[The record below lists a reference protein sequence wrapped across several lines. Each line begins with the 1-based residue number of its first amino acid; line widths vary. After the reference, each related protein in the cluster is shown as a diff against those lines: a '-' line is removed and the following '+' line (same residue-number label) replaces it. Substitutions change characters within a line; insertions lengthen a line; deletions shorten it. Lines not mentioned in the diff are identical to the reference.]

1 LLKPAEKLLVPELTD
16 AISKMIITEFLPV
29 QDYSK
34 FGDWLKIQDE
44 ETRQLYFGVAGS
56 NHIVDDLMSRVLV
69 NTDNHHFLVAREGAR
84 WVGTV
89 HIAVSDRIVEFGII
103 VDDEYRGQGIADE
116 MLEEAILWS
125 RNRGYKELF
134 MHCLGWNKPIQHL
147 CHKHGLET
155 KNMYGDSE
163 VEMKLPP
170 GNWITINKEICIKQR
185 NIFHKFLQN
194 NRMLYQEI
202 YG

>member
-1 LLKPAEKLLVPELTD
+1 
-16 AISKMIITEFLPV
+16 MIITEFLPV
-29 QDYSK
+29 QDYNK

-56 NHIVDDLMSRVLV
+56 QHVITTLMDRVLA
-69 NTDNHHFLVAREGAR
+69 NTDSHYFLVAKDVNR
-84 WVGTV
+84 WVGTI
-89 HIAVSDRIVEFGII
+89 HIAVHNKIVEFGLI
-103 VDDEYRGQGIADE
+103 VDEDYRGQGVAGN

-125 RNRGYKELF
+125 RNRGYTDLY

-155 KNMYGDSE
+155 KNMLGDSE
-163 VEMKLPP
+163 VELKLDPA
-170 GNWITINKEICIKQR
+170 NWITINKEICIKQR
-185 NIFHKFLQN
+185 NIFHKFLQTN
-194 NRMLYQEI
+194 SMLYREM

>member
-1 LLKPAEKLLVPELTD
+1 
-16 AISKMIITEFLPV
+16 MIITEFLPA
-29 QDYSK
+29 QDYSQ
-34 FGDWLKIQDE
+34 FGDWLKTQDE

-56 NHIVDDLMSRVLV
+56 QHVITALMERVLS
-69 NTDNHHFLVAREGAR
+69 NPDDHHFLIAKEGNR

-89 HIAVSDRIVEFGII
+89 HIAVSGQVVEFGLI
-103 VDDEYRGQGIADE
+103 VDEEFREQGVAGE
-116 MLEEAILWS
+116 MLEEAIVWS
-125 RNRGYKELF
+125 RNRGYTELF

-170 GNWITINKEICIKQR
+170 ANWVTINKEICIKQR
-185 NIFHKFLQN
+185 NLFHRFLQHTWVLN
-194 NRMLYQEI
+194 
-202 YG
+202 

>member
-1 LLKPAEKLLVPELTD
+1 MDRLKSQKLRTF
-16 AISKMIITEFLPV
+16 SKMIITEFLPV
-29 QDYSK
+29 AEYEK

-56 NHIVDDLMSRVLV
+56 HHVIDALMARVISNPDD
-69 NTDNHHFLVAREGAR
+69 HYFLVAKDNKR
-84 WVGTV
+84 WVGTI
-89 HIAVSDRIVEFGII
+89 HIAVSDNVVEFGVI
-103 VDDEYRGQGIADE
+103 VDEDYRGQGVAGN
-116 MLEEAILWS
+116 MLDEAIIWA
-125 RNRGYKELF
+125 RNRGYRELF

-155 KNMYGDSE
+155 KNMLGDSE
-163 VEMKLPP
+163 VELTLEPA
-170 GNWITINKEICIKQR
+170 NWITINKEICIKQR

-194 NRMLYQEI
+194 NNMLYREM